1 VVPDLELQKA
11 PLTGPVFS
19 IVLALACMLCGS
31 CVFSPAPSFVSRAP
45 ADRAIQEGEIREAV
59 FRYRISSENS
69 NSRVFLMIDGKDPSD
84 AFMTR
89 FAESNPPIKKA
100 SGAFLKS
107 TWLRDRLTG
116 EEAVE
121 LSVGPIS
128 WISVDRV
135 ELPGSSYCGVRC
147 ADIGIYRVVRKN
159 GRWVVEQY
167 EIKAIS

>member
-1 VVPDLELQKA
+1 
-11 PLTGPVFS
+11 
-19 IVLALACMLCGS
+19 M
-31 CVFSPAPSFVSRAP
+31 
-45 ADRAIQEGEIREAV
+45 QEDDIREAA
-59 FRYRISSENS
+59 FRYRISSKNS

-100 SGAFLKS
+100 SGAFLES

-116 EEAVE
+116 EQAVE
-121 LSVGPIS
+121 LSVGPIC

-147 ADIGIYRVVRKN
+147 ADMGTYRVVRKS
-159 GRWVVEQY
+159 GRWVVQQY